1 MWEGKKGAG
10 RKGSCEGGLGEE
22 SYKQEQNDKT
32 CYTLNVKMEI
42 VYVKF
47 KKTQM

>member
-1 MWEGKKGAG
+1 MGVG
-10 RKGSCEGGLGEE
+10 RKGTCEGGLEE
-22 SYKQEQNDKT
+22 ERYKQEQNQT

-47 KKTQM
+47 